1 MTTKRKSRINQFDDS
16 EKVLVINLLNRT
28 NIFSPIAPSLE
39 NKPLKHDVTF
49 NFGEYNI
56 SYTNS
61 YLSMN
66 DYLLYVLILKKWLFA
81 NEGVPKYLDNI
92 EICFEDVITFF
103 NKKDKYS
110 KDLKKR
116 YDSFNKSLVRLKN
129 VKIRFNSDDQTEN
142 IDNCLLDDSSYFCHE
157 KEVLIATIP
166 SFIKAQYNEFNYA
179 FINFDWFKMIK
190 TQRGKALYR
199 FLITHSKSFNTHS
212 FSFFKKLLN
221 LTEDE
226 GRAHDQIN
234 AAFKELKT
242 LGLLENVE
250 VNKKLRSGKKR
261 KISSYTYSSLTKRQL
276 VEFYR
281 EEVRMAIK
289 EKKVQAIMENK
300 KYEFPEPPKPLSPP
314 SHSGNRI
321 FPDPY
326 DDIRFE

>member
-1 MTTKRKSRINQFDDS
+1 MATKRKFKFNQFDDT

-28 NIFSPIAPSLE
+28 NLFLPIAPSLE
-39 NKPLKHDVTF
+39 NKLLEHDVTF
-49 NFGEYNI
+49 DFGEFNI

-66 DYLLYVLILKKWLFA
+66 DYLLYVFILKKWILA
-81 NEGVPKYLDNI
+81 NEGAAKYLSNF
-92 EICFEDVITFF
+92 EISFEDVITFF

-116 YDSFNKSLVRLKN
+116 YDSFNKSLGRLKN
-129 VKIRFNSDDQTEN
+129 VKIRFNSGVQIEN
-142 IDNCLLDDSSYFCHE
+142 IDHCLLDDSSYFCHE

-190 TQRGKALYR
+190 TQRAKALYR

-212 FSFFKKLLN
+212 FFFLKKLLN
-221 LTEDE
+221 LAEDE

-234 AAFKELKT
+234 AAFKELRT
-242 LGLLENVE
+242 LDLLENIK
-250 VNKKLRSGKKR
+250 VNKKSKSGKKR
-261 KISSYTYSSLTKRQL
+261 NISSFTYSSSTKIQL

-281 EEVRMAIK
+281 ETVRMAKK
-289 EKKVQAIMENK
+289 EKKDQAIMDNK
-300 KYEFPEPPKPLSPP
+300 KFEFTEPPKPSPP
-314 SHSGNRI
+314 PSNSGNRI
-321 FPDPY
+321 FRDLY
-326 DDIRFE
+326 DDIPF